1 MENLKNNLKEVEKFE
16 KFKKFKEENKKCYL
30 SGAFLNEHNI
40 WEFDFYCPEK
50 HKITTFFVDDDIVI
64 KPAEKIF
71 QKEEKLVHEVNLDKV
86 KINLDK
92 ALEIVEE
99 EFKKKKTGEQVNK
112 KIIILQNLDGTQVWN
127 ITYLT
132 SSFNILNMKINV
144 ENGKIVHEVFES
156 ILNLRSK

>member
-1 MENLKNNLKEVEKFE
+1 MENLKNSLKEIEKLG
-16 KFKKFKEENKKCYL
+16 KFKEFKKENKKSYL
-30 SGAFLNEHNI
+30 SGAFLNEHNV

-50 HKITTFFVDDDIVI
+50 HKITTFYLDNELII

-71 QKEEKLVHEVNLDKV
+71 QKEEKLIHEVDLDKV
-86 KINLDK
+86 KINLNK

-99 EFKKKKTGEQVNK
+99 EFKKKKTGELVNK

-132 SSFNILNMKINV
+132 SSFNILNMKIDIDD
-144 ENGKIVHEVFES
+144 GKIVHEVFES